1 MLYIDRL
8 NNEHKYVSYV
18 EFYNDAVNEQLEI
31 KEDFPNF
38 KDKKGYVILDRHT
51 SVLYPLKA
59 RNRFS
64 FCDYP
69 FMLNPAVKAD
79 VLKVESVFQ
88 MRHELQ
94 DAFFR
99 ALFQG
104 NSNVYPSLLLK
115 LNPLAY
121 RCE

>member
-1 MLYIDRL
+1 MHDHRIQFCNFDR
-8 NNEHKYVSYV
+8 S
-18 EFYNDAVNEQLEI
+18 
-31 KEDFPNF
+31 
-38 KDKKGYVILDRHT
+38 
-51 SVLYPLKA
+51 
-59 RNRFS
+59 FS

-104 NSNVYPSLLLK
+104 KSTTGPCGSSN
-115 LNPLAY
+115 
-121 RCE
+121 

>member
-1 MLYIDRL
+1 MSIISFILKKITCIEYI
-8 NNEHKYVSYV
+8 
-18 EFYNDAVNEQLEI
+18 I
-31 KEDFPNF
+31 
-38 KDKKGYVILDRHT
+38 
-51 SVLYPLKA
+51 
-59 RNRFS
+59 RFS

-104 NSNVYPSLLLK
+104 KTHLPHRVYLDITFLLYIKKKIGVNSPYLVLEIRRDHIISDTLIQV
-115 LNPLAY
+115 
-121 RCE
+121 C